1 MSSSFCAQRR
11 GVAKIKTPLR
21 LGSFAPLREQK
32 KYVSPSAAEAC
43 PAELRGFF
51 FSRKEK
57 ETPRNL
63 TALLF
68 LPACRH
74 AGTWYF
80 VQSFFLLFSRK
91 EGEPRRSR
99 PLCDLAPLR
108 LCVNKKKNVSQRKGD
123 AKKSNRSFVLACL
136 PPCRYLVLRTILFSS
151 FFAQRR
157 GAAKIKT
164 PLRLGAFA
172 PLREQK
178 KECLAKKRRRQ
189 EI

>member
-1 MSSSFCAQRR
+1 M
-11 GVAKIKTPLR
+11 
-21 LGSFAPLREQK
+21 
-32 KYVSPSAAEAC
+32 
-43 PAELRGFF
+43 
-51 FSRKEK
+51 SRKEK

-123 AKKSNRSFVLACL
+123 AKKSNRSFDSCL
-136 PPCRYLVLRTILFSS
+136 PAARLAGTLYFVQS
-151 FFAQRR
+151 FFLLFLRKEGEPRR
-157 GAAKIKT
+157 SRVLCDLA
-164 PLRLGAFA
+164 PLRLCVN
-172 PLREQK
+172 K
-178 KECLAKKRRRQ
+178 KKYV
-189 EI
+189 